1 MTGVST
7 VRNIYEG
14 LQSRR
19 GEPTLVNLLR
29 RRSAMFSRPPVC
41 LDPSAMLPRPPALL
55 DPGQGDVGRNGTAPV
70 EDALRSVR
78 REFDTRP
85 VSMDLRHPAAIDGP
99 EKSGASA
106 ARPIAAAA
114 EQGPSIPA

>member
-1 MTGVST
+1 MTGVPT
-7 VRNIYEG
+7 VRDIYAG
-14 LQSRR
+14 ATIPSRGAR
-19 GEPTLVNLLR
+19 
-29 RRSAMFSRPPVC
+29 
-41 LDPSAMLPRPPALL
+41 
-55 DPGQGDVGRNGTAPV
+55 GQGDVGHNGAAPV

-106 ARPIAAAA
+106 R
-114 EQGPSIPA
+114 S